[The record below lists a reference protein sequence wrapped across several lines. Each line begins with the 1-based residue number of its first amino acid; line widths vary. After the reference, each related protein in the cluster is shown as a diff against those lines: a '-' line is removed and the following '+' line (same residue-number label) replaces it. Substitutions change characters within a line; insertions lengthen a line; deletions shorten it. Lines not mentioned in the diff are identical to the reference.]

1 MKRRQFIQSLTAA
14 SALGVFT
21 SRAAQAAAS
30 KSKIP
35 VLPKVLDSGKW
46 APVSQQR
53 LQAVIDELG
62 SASRKYNPNKRPY
75 AVFDWDNT
83 SIMNDTEE
91 ALFMYQIN
99 TLSFAMPP
107 EVFAQA
113 IREGV
118 PAGNFK
124 ADFKNADGKPVG
136 LEAVA
141 NDLTEDY
148 RYLWG
153 AYAGMKGSA
162 SLEEVK
168 KSEQFIDFKAKL
180 YFLYEAIN
188 DTYGPAVGYPWVLYL
203 FAGYSVKQVAALAE
217 ASNDVNLGDSI
228 RKVKYTSSMTLPGQ
242 SGVLSVSHTHGLRLT
257 PEIANTMHVLTG
269 AGFDIY
275 VSTASLEDVVRVFA
289 MLPKYGYNVPP
300 ENVLGMRIEMD
311 GDVYQPRYRK
321 GWPLN
326 QGPGKTEVIKRE
338 LVAKK
343 GYGPALV
350 FGDSDGD
357 FDMLRD
363 FPDTRLGVLV
373 NRLKKGNIGSL
384 CTLGAEQMGRAD
396 ARYVLQGRDERTGQ
410 WIPEEATLK
419 LGAADKKLLA

>member
-1 MKRRQFIQSLTAA
+1 MKRRQFIQSLATA

-21 SRAAQAAAS
+21 SRTAQAAV
-30 KSKIP
+30 KSAAPALP
-35 VLPKVLDSGKW
+35 VALDPGKW
-46 APVSQQR
+46 APATYQR
-53 LQAVIDELG
+53 LQAVIDKLG
-62 SASRKYNPNKRPY
+62 STSRNYNAKKRPY

-118 PAGNFK
+118 PAGDFK
-124 ADFKNADGKPVG
+124 ADFKNAEGK
-136 LEAVA
+136 LINLDAIA

-153 AYAGMKGSA
+153 AYSGLKGGA
-162 SLEEVK
+162 SLDEVK

-188 DTYGPAVGYPWVLYL
+188 DTYGPTVGYPWVLYL
-203 FAGYSVKQVAALAE
+203 FAGYTVKQVAALAE
-217 ASNDVNLGDSI
+217 ASNDLSLGDSI
-228 RKVKYTSSMTLPGQ
+228 RKVKYTSSAALPGQ
-242 SGVLSVSHTHGLRLT
+242 AGVVSVSHTHGLRLT
-257 PEIANTMHVLTG
+257 PEIANTMHVLKG
-269 AGFDIY
+269 AGFDVY

-289 MLPKYGYNVPP
+289 ALPKYGYNVVP
-300 ENVLGMRIEMD
+300 ENVLGMRIEID
-311 GDVYQPRYRK
+311 GDIYQPRYRK

-326 QGPGKTEVIKRE
+326 QGPGKTEIIKRE

-384 CTLGAEQMGRAD
+384 CKLGAEQIGKAD
-396 ARYVLQGRDERTGQ
+396 ARFVLQGRDERTGQ

-419 LGAADKKLLA
+419 LGAAEKKLLA